1 MSGDD
6 LRVTTVHLRALAA
19 TQQQVA
25 AEIRAATAVT
35 EGVDSAVRSTHGV
48 IASTTA
54 NALAAVQAARQTA
67 GTKMAAVSDGLNA
80 KLNGAAMRYD
90 QADAA
95 MGGTLGQQMQLR

>member
-35 EGVDSAVRSTHGV
+35 EGVDAAIRSTHGV

-54 NALAAVQAARQTA
+54 NALTAVQAARQTA
-67 GTKMAAVSDGLNA
+67 GTKMAAVSDGLNE
-80 KLNGAAMRYD
+80 KLNSAATRYD

>member
-35 EGVDSAVRSTHGV
+35 EGVDAAVRSTHGV

-54 NALAAVQAARQTA
+54 NALVAVQAARQTA
-67 GTKMAAVSDGLNA
+67 GTKMAAVSDGLNE
-80 KLNGAAMRYD
+80 KLNGAATRYD

>member
-48 IASTTA
+48 IASATA

-95 MGGTLGQQMQLR
+95 MGGTLGQQMQPR

>member
-1 MSGDD
+1 M
-6 LRVTTVHLRALAA
+6 HLRALAA

-35 EGVDSAVRSTHGV
+35 EGVDAAIRSTHGV

-54 NALAAVQAARQTA
+54 NALTAVQAARQTA
-67 GTKMAAVSDGLNA
+67 GTKMAAVSDGLNE
-80 KLNGAAMRYD
+80 KLNSAATRYD